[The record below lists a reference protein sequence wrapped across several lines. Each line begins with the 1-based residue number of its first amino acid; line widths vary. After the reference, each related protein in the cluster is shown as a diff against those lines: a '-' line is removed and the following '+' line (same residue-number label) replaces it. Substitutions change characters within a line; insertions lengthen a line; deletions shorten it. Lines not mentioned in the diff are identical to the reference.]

1 MRIHNSIQTQNSL
14 CQLELCCAVIF
25 SCSMP
30 GIEQVTSK
38 WKLSW
43 WWWWFSASFRKQP
56 QVNRLHCYPQRYSD
70 ECPWLYI
77 ACKSGSQGE
86 GQLSCLSGRSING
99 GPEDRQSL
107 LLLPKEGSRVLLRAH
122 HMSLVQIE
130 QSRRDSTYTCE
141 KETGCLTWG
150 ALSPQQVAKVHS
162 LRVWNWPNYQT
173 LQPLDPF

>member
-1 MRIHNSIQTQNSL
+1 MRVHNSIQTQNSL
-14 CQLELCCAVIF
+14 CQLELCFAVIF

-56 QVNRLHCYPQRYSD
+56 QVSRLHCFPQRVFWWMPLVIHSLQVWV
-70 ECPWLYI
+70 P
-77 ACKSGSQGE
+77 GE

-122 HMSLVQIE
+122 HMSIVQVE
-130 QSRRDSTYTCE
+130 QSSRDSTYTCE
-141 KETGCLTWG
+141 NETGCLTWG
-150 ALSPQQVAKVHS
+150 ALKSPADCQGS
-162 LRVWNWPNYQT
+162 LTQGLELT
-173 LQPLDPF
+173 